1 MTNRLKAYI
10 KRTVLASAREYGDK
24 TREGRKQAKISAFR
38 DYAHGTDTGC
48 WNDLIYTVDVLN
60 MFNRY
65 RSDVAAAVADYLSET
80 GQSASEYADRDKEIT
95 FTAILVACAKRK
107 RMTFEMYRND
117 DNDAYAAQFA
127 IRFACEYLLSDVAR
141 DCGVDL

>member
-1 MTNRLKAYI
+1 MTKRLKAYI

-48 WNDLIYTVDVLN
+48 WSDLIYTVDVFN

-65 RSDVAAAVADYLSET
+65 RSDVAAAIEDFMSEC
-80 GQSASEYADRDKEIT
+80 GSNIGDYADRNSQYT
-95 FTAILVACAKRK
+95 YAQMLVACTKKR
-107 RMTFEMYRND
+107 TYEQYRND
-117 DNDAYAAQFA
+117 DEYADAAQYA
-127 IRFACEYLLSDVAR
+127 IRFACEYLLSDVAHE
-141 DCGVDL
+141 CGVDL